1 MEKMRKFAETK
12 VAKVFLA
19 LIFMS
24 FMSWGITGY
33 IMGSSAKKV
42 AFSVADVDVTL
53 GDLAEKVRRQ
63 KMQLQQIM
71 GKSMPTPMLDERML
85 VDQIVKNTIERIL
98 FDMETFDVGMLVTQN
113 FTLEQIKTM
122 PEFQKDGKFSSEL
135 FHKVLSYN
143 GMSEQGF
150 LSEIGGQHTRYLLR
164 SAIESVEKLPNVL
177 VKNNMKFKD
186 QERVIV
192 IKEFATNNVKKS
204 PTEEDLIASYEQNK
218 HNFIQPEY
226 RQVSA
231 LIMKNS
237 HIKGEK
243 TKENLL
249 KMAEDIENEVIG
261 GAEFKEV
268 ATQFG
273 IETIR
278 LPLLDIRMKNK
289 EGSDFSHSIISKNL
303 FREAFAID
311 ESLETSLLKIKDGF
325 ILLRPEKIIEA
336 MPKPFEQVK
345 ELVRK
350 IWTLKQKETINYI
363 NANEELTKAQ
373 KDKKLTG
380 KIIVLNKKMNVN
392 NDLLS
397 KVFVANI
404 NDIFIVKTDEK
415 SVVVQL
421 KEIKTPKLN
430 IVSANFKETKRNMKK
445 QFANMIYDDYLSY
458 LSNKFG
464 VEKEEERIAEY
475 FAPKE

>member
-71 GKSMPTPMLDERML
+71 GKSMPTPMLEERML

-122 PEFQKDGKFSSEL
+122 PEFQKDGKFSAEL

-164 SAIESVEKLPNVL
+164 SGLESVEKLPNVL
-177 VKNNMKFKD
+177 VENNMKFQN
-186 QERVIV
+186 QERVV
-192 IKEFATNNVKKS
+192 IMKEFATNKIKNS
-204 PTEEDLIASYEQNK
+204 PTEADLISSYEQNK

-231 LIMKNS
+231 LIMKIS

-249 KMAEDIENEVIG
+249 KMAEDIENEIIG
-261 GAEFKEV
+261 GADFKEV
-268 ATQFG
+268 SAQFRVEM
-273 IETIR
+273 IH
-278 LPLLDIRMKNK
+278 LPLLDIRMKNQ
-289 EGSDFSHSIISKNL
+289 EGLEFSNSLISKDL
-303 FREAFAID
+303 LREAFSVD
-311 ESLETSLLKIKDGF
+311 EGLETSLLKIKDGF

-350 IWTLKQKETINYI
+350 IWTLKQKETINYL
-363 NANEELTKAQ
+363 NANEELTKAH
-373 KDKKLTG
+373 KNKKLTG
-380 KIIVLNKKMNVN
+380 KIVVFNKKMNVH

-421 KEIKTPKLN
+421 KEIKTSKVN
-430 IVSANFKETKRNMKK
+430 TASTNFKETKRNMKK
-445 QFANMIYDDYLSY
+445 QFANMIYDDYMSFLSSKY
-458 LSNKFG
+458 G

-475 FAPKE
+475 FTPKE